1 MGREGKSIVQFVPA
15 DPNKTAHVL
24 DAAGSSS
31 TKREVLILRVLD
43 EPGVVLGVGDLVGA
57 AQVAGMTLE

>member
-15 DPNKTAHVL
+15 DPNKTARVL

-31 TKREVLILRVLD
+31 TKREVLILRVLESQASFSASTTWS
-43 EPGVVLGVGDLVGA
+43 EPPRSPG
-57 AQVAGMTLE
+57 